1 MITWKCLQYALVCFL
16 GSHISKWLVEGYL
29 YPPHTIVAVGQKQQL
44 SVDGCTGQ
52 SGAHR
57 TIIVH
62 CPVPCH
68 VSRPL
73 GSIAVDR
80 WIRPLPRLSGATTR
94 ECPVWASL
102 RKLPGVNRTVRCTP
116 DRLLFTVGCTTSAL
130 ADCPLHSFL
139 RCFFWAS
146 FPIES
151 WTSTHL
157 LCLLL
162 MCCILSVLVQ
172 SFSHLVNYK
181 HRH

>member
-80 WIRPLPRLSGATTR
+80 WIRPLPRLSGAH
-94 ECPVWASL
+94 W
-102 RKLPGVNRTVRCTP
+102 TVRCYNPRVPGVGLSAQTARCQP
-116 DRLLFTVGCTTSAL
+116 DSPVHTGQVTVHCRVHHQCAG
-130 ADCPLHSFL
+130 
-139 RCFFWAS
+139 
-146 FPIES
+146 
-151 WTSTHL
+151 
-157 LCLLL
+157 
-162 MCCILSVLVQ
+162 
-172 SFSHLVNYK
+172 
-181 HRH
+181 